1 MIDET
6 VKPRRGCFFY
16 GCVISLVLLLLLAIA
31 GLVAV
36 HYAKKALT
44 GVINNYTE
52 TQAMA
57 LPAVRMSPADFDAL
71 KKRIAAFQEGVK
83 ADRPMPPLA
92 LTADEINALIASGPD
107 KHSLKGKLYVSFDDG
122 RVKGELSL
130 PLGDLGWK
138 MVRGRYLN
146 GSGTFDVS
154 LRNGALSISPQSIV
168 VKGRPVPEI
177 YMKGIRNQNFAA
189 AITNQP
195 DATSVLQGLQELQ
208 VKDNKLVIVPKQVQ

>member
-1 MIDET
+1 MCIRD
-6 VKPRRGCFFY
+6 
-16 GCVISLVLLLLLAIA
+16 S
-31 GLVAV
+31 
-36 HYAKKALT
+36 
-44 GVINNYTE
+44 
-52 TQAMA
+52 
-57 LPAVRMSPADFDAL
+57 
-71 KKRIAAFQEGVK
+71 
-83 ADRPMPPLA
+83 
-92 LTADEINALIASGPD
+92 
-107 KHSLKGKLYVSFDDG
+107 YVSFDDG
-122 RVKGELSL
+122 RVKGEMSL

-154 LRNGALSISPQSIV
+154 LRDGALSISPQSIV